1 MKGGLIFFLGNKKK
15 GTVSKGVIET
25 MTVVLVGANSIFL
38 FVSIVIF
45 AREYRNDRKHAE
57 HKRATGFV
65 SIKKEKSQIQ
75 GKTKN
80 STQVLPLYGSD
91 QDRRTAA
98 AERAWGKSPKD

>member
-1 MKGGLIFFLGNKKK
+1 
-15 GTVSKGVIET
+15 

-57 HKRATGFV
+57 HKRATGV
-65 SIKKEKSQIQ
+65 VGIKKAKSQISQGQIQ